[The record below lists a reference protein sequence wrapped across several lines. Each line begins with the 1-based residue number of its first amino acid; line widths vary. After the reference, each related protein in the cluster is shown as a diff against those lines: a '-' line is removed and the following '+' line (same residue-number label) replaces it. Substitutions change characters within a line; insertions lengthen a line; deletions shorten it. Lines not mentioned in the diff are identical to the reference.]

1 MPTNSTSKK
10 KISFWSRVF
19 DLIAPRACVICGD
32 RLALEENTI
41 CGKCNMHLPRTE
53 YHLNPYENEM
63 AKLFWAQIP
72 IERAT
77 AFFYYEGHSQV
88 SNILYALKYGNHPE
102 IGIVMGRMLG
112 REIVGSGFFEDIDI
126 IIPIP
131 LAHKRRRQR
140 GYNQS
145 LMIAKGISE
154 ITQIPI
160 NNKIV
165 NRLSFSESQTHKD
178 RWGRSENVKGV
189 FLLEDGDVIRNKH
202 ILIVDD
208 VVTTGATVISC
219 SKELMKAESVKI
231 SVISLGFAK
240 S

>member
-1 MPTNSTSKK
+1 
-10 KISFWSRVF
+10 
-19 DLIAPRACVICGD
+19 
-32 RLALEENTI
+32 
-41 CGKCNMHLPRTE
+41 
-53 YHLNPYENEM
+53 
-63 AKLFWAQIP
+63 
-72 IERAT
+72 
-77 AFFYYEGHSQV
+77 
-88 SNILYALKYGNHPE
+88 
-102 IGIVMGRMLG
+102 
-112 REIVGSGFFEDIDI
+112 
-126 IIPIP
+126 
-131 LAHKRRRQR
+131 
-140 GYNQS
+140 
-145 LMIAKGISE
+145 MIAKGISE

-165 NRLSFSESQTHKD
+165 SRLSFSESQTHKD